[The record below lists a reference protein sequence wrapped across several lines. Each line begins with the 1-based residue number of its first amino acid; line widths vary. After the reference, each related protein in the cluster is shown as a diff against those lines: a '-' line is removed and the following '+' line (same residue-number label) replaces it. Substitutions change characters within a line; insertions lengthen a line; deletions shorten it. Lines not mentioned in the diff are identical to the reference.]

1 MDRLVVITVVD
12 SHALTSF
19 RSIRLR
25 LLLAALLSAVLL
37 PSCGGDDA
45 PAGSGDAAQSSDD
58 SRQALPPEP
67 SGTIDRDEY
76 KDLRRALRDLPKRVL
91 TYPQDDSGPR
101 YDTSQQS
108 ADAIVAALA
117 SDDIELA
124 DRILVLADPV
134 VRSEAFALV
143 HQQMID
149 VEMQKDYAL
158 AYRMLRYLHTDPFAF
173 ENLDYATIRG
183 YVYQAGTR
191 TPIVGA
197 TVKTPYGRHGDTQ
210 TNAAGFY
217 ELRVPSGV
225 LLSLQAEHPDF
236 KQHPVKVS
244 TSEGPVEQNF
254 KLAPR
259 SEFVANIELE
269 PIGPTGSAGSPGSRV
284 SVRGQMIDLESQQP
298 IADME
303 VSLAPTGKE
312 LLGGV
317 TVLTDADGMFE
328 IADLSVGSHTFQA
341 RKSIPIYMHTIEQ
354 FAVAEGDALRRIE
367 VQQVQAKKIDIPVW
381 VVGHVRDRDTGLP
394 ISNAKVSGG
403 TYRST
408 RTDDE
413 GWFRLELPT
422 GEEWN
427 IQATHEWY
435 HESATQAFT
444 SEKPARFETEYL
456 LDPITTGT
464 IVGVAIDAITGQ
476 PITRATIKIAGQTV
490 TTDAEGRFRLEEIEA
505 GDVSVTAGQDGYRAD
520 AQTIALEALKTA
532 EAKLVLEPITEGS
545 IDGVVVDAASGR
557 PLEGVRITA
566 AGQQAVSD
574 ASGAFLIEKVEKG
587 DIEMAATKAIYER
600 AVVSVEV
607 IAQETAT
614 LRIPLTPITY
624 GALTGKAVDAATGEA
639 LANASV
645 SLASLELQ
653 TDAAGEFVAE
663 KVPAGEVIVIG
674 SYDRY
679 YDGQRTVVL
688 EAAGE
693 ASVTVSLQPITTGTV
708 RGIVRN
714 ASSDAPIPD
723 ATVSIGKLAATTDP
737 NGRYVI
743 EDVPAGALML
753 AADANLYEDGRVEAE
768 LEAATEIDVDL
779 KLVPITYGTIAGTVV
794 NASTGKAIS
803 GARVK
808 AGDKTAISD
817 VDGAFRFEKITA
829 GDITVATSKPVYRDD
844 STPTRLTAGASLDLT
859 VELQPITT
867 GTLRG
872 VVRNK
877 ADGQPIAGAKVT
889 VGSLTVSSDNAGT
902 YVLENVPAGVLQLGA
917 AKGLFEPSSKDLRLA
932 PADDMRANLEL
943 TPITYGTVT
952 GTVVDASNRQPISG
966 ARVAAGDKQ
975 TVTDSKGR
983 YKIERVTAGSVS
995 LTATRAIY
1003 IDGTEKR
1010 ELIAGDALTVDL
1022 ALQPI
1027 TWGSLTGQVVDADTG
1042 NPVADADVSVS
1053 GQQLKSDHDGRFS
1066 IEKIT
1071 AGTLTITAN
1080 KKSYTPGSSSLK
1092 LSPDSSAES
1101 RIRLVPIKVGTVR
1114 GQVIDAKTGEIVA
1127 QARVNI
1133 GGKSTETDSA
1143 GRFSFRDI
1151 GIGRVLVSGRHA
1163 DYADGGASAVLE
1175 GGQVAEVTIRLDL
1188 RREDVTNLEAA
1199 LAAQGTIDLY
1209 GIYFDSGRDQ
1219 FKLSSLS
1226 TLRAVLEV
1234 MKRAPE
1240 RRFEIAGHTDS
1251 DGADSSNQNLSERRA
1266 RTVILWLVEN
1276 GIEAGRIDATGHGE
1290 TQPAAPN
1297 DTASGKALNRR
1308 VQLSFSD

>member
-1 MDRLVVITVVD
+1 MTVHSAATTAVD
-12 SHALTSF
+12 LHALTKL
-19 RSIRLR
+19 RAIRIQ
-25 LLLAALLSAVLL
+25 LLLAALLGALLL
-37 PSCGGDDA
+37 PACGGDA
-45 PAGSGDAAQSSDD
+45 PANNGDAVQSNGDL
-58 SRQALPPEP
+58 RQDLPPLP
-67 SGTIDRDEY
+67 SGSIDRDEY
-76 KDLRRALRDLPKRVL
+76 KDLRRALRDVPKRVL
-91 TYPQDDSGPR
+91 AYPGDDSGPR
-101 YDTSQQS
+101 YDTAQQT
-108 ADAIVAALA
+108 ADAIVAAVA
-117 SDDIELA
+117 NDDAELA
-124 DRILVLADPV
+124 DRILVLADPAP
-134 VRSEAFALV
+134 RSEAFALV
-143 HQQMID
+143 HQRMIE
-149 VEMQKDYAL
+149 VEMRKDYAS
-158 AYRMLRYLHTDPFAF
+158 AYRLLRYLHTDPFAF
-173 ENLDYATIRG
+173 ENLDSATIRG

-197 TVKTPYGRHGDTQ
+197 TVKTPYGRYGETQ
-210 TNAAGFY
+210 TDDAGFY
-217 ELRVPSGV
+217 ELRVPPDV
-225 LLSLQAEHPDF
+225 LLSPQAEHPDF
-236 KQHPVKVS
+236 KQYPVKVS

-254 KLAPR
+254 KLTPR

-269 PIGPTGSAGSPGSRV
+269 PIVPVESAESGV
-284 SVRGQMIDLESQQP
+284 TVRGQMIDLDSQQP
-298 IADME
+298 IGDME
-303 VSLAPTGKE
+303 VSVVVSGMELTGDFSA
-312 LLGGV
+312 
-317 TVLTDADGMFE
+317 LTDTEGKFE
-328 IADLSVGSHTFQA
+328 ITDLPVGTHFFQA

-624 GALTGKAVDAATGEA
+624 GTLTGKAVDAATGEA

-1071 AGTLTITAN
+1071 AGTLTITAS

-1092 LSPDSSAES
+1092 LAPDSSAES
-1101 RIRLVPIKVGTVR
+1101 LIRLVPIKVGTVR
-1114 GQVIDAKTGEIVA
+1114 GHVIDAKTGEIVA

-1133 GGKSTETDSA
+1133 GGKSAETDSA
-1143 GRFSFRDI
+1143 GRFSFTDI

-1199 LAAQGTIDLY
+1199 LASQGTIDLY

-1219 FKLSSLS
+1219 FKPSSLS

-1266 RTVILWLVEN
+1266 RTVIFWLVEN
-1276 GIEAGRIDATGHGE
+1276 GIESSRIDATGHGE